1 MKLLKAIGTAAV
13 IGLVLC
19 ASAMAKDIMAEL
31 STKNANNPKC
41 KVYFTVDVSHLTVH
55 GQDFTMKWLDKDG
68 AKKFA
73 SLCFTLDASKATKT
87 FAVTAS
93 PLASSQQVGTRTET
107 QTSNST
113 TQVDGTYSGD
123 VNGTYTGSGNTTTT
137 SQVNVPYAYTV
148 RSQMIYGY
156 VNGEQVGSVP
166 WSFSDGTGLGG
177 ALVQKSAK
185 NHRIHRLF
193 EMMMEV
199 MSR

>member
-1 MKLLKAIGTAAV
+1 M
-13 IGLVLC
+13 
-19 ASAMAKDIMAEL
+19 
-31 STKNANNPKC
+31 
-41 KVYFTVDVSHLTVH
+41 
-55 GQDFTMKWLDKDG
+55 
-68 AKKFA
+68 
-73 SLCFTLDASKATKT
+73 
-87 FAVTAS
+87 
-93 PLASSQQVGTRTET
+93 RTET

-156 VNGEQVGSVP
+156 VNGKQVGSVP
-166 WSFSDGTGLGG
+166 WSFNDGTGLGG
-177 ALVQKSAK
+177 ACSEKCH
-185 NHRIHRLF
+185 NHHIHRLF